1 MQELEALQKALEPL
15 QNLILRLA
23 KVGAT
28 AKDDQLTEVN
38 LCLVDAR
45 KTDAEMRARLFVLQ
59 VARKYDLATAHK
71 MSRRKAGEYDDPDL
85 AKVLEENEKREDKL
99 KRERERAK
107 SQSPATKRAR
117 FSAGNNLYQRSS
129 SMGFQNQTSPLAAA
143 YPGARP
149 AGYGGF
155 SRKSVF
161 QTREPKVCH
170 SCGQQGHFIK
180 HCPNKK

>member
-1 MQELEALQKALEPL
+1 MQKALEPL
-15 QNLILRLA
+15 QNMILRLA

-28 AKDDQLTEVN
+28 AKDEQLTEVN
-38 LCLVDAR
+38 LCLADAR

-71 MSRRKAGEYDDPDL
+71 MSRRKAGEFDDPDL
-85 AKVLEENEKREDKL
+85 AKVLEENEKRDDKL
-99 KRERERAK
+99 KRDRERAK
-107 SQSPATKRAR
+107 SQSPAAKRGRA
-117 FSAGNNLYQRSS
+117 SAGNGMFQRSS
-129 SMGFQNQTSPLAAA
+129 SMGFQNMASPLAAV

-161 QTREPKVCH
+161 QTRDPKGCH

>member
-1 MQELEALQKALEPL
+1 MQKALEPL

-23 KVGAT
+23 KVAAKAT
-28 AKDDQLTEVN
+28 DEQLTEVN
-38 LCLVDAR
+38 ICLTDAR
-45 KTDAEMRARLFVLQ
+45 KTDGEMRARLFVLQ

-99 KRERERAK
+99 KRDRERAK
-107 SQSPATKRAR
+107 SQSPATKRGR
-117 FSAGNNLYQRSS
+117 FGPGNNMFQRSS
-129 SMGFQNQTSPLAAA
+129 SVGFQHQSSPLAAA

-161 QTREPKVCH
+161 QTREPKGCN
-170 SCGQQGHFIK
+170 SCGQIGHFIK